1 MKLLIDECLRADLA
15 SALRSAGF
23 DAVHVTEIGLAGS
36 TDAALMETARSE
48 GRTVVSADT
57 DFGELLARTHQTDP
71 SVILFR
77 RHPHDTA
84 SMLRSLTAAI
94 AAIETDLHDGAIAVI
109 GRERLRIRRLPI
121 GGA

>member
-1 MKLLIDECLRADLA
+1 MEAARA
-15 SALRSAGF
+15 
-23 DAVHVTEIGLAGS
+23 
-36 TDAALMETARSE
+36 E

-77 RHPHDTA
+77 RHPYDTA
-84 SMLRSLTAAI
+84 SMVRSLSAAI
-94 AAIETDLHDGAIAVI
+94 AAIETDLDDGAIAVI
-109 GRERLRIRRLPI
+109 GRDRLRIRRLPI